1 MRKFIAI
8 LTALCLMLVP
18 AMSLADNVS
27 SSYFW
32 STDTEFDLYD
42 LGFWINIPENWTRA
56 DDETIAAMNGEGED
70 AQTRRQI
77 PRTTPAA
84 LSPYAIAMMANA
96 DNSASMM
103 IACEDVE
110 DPEAIVTPDQYIE
123 LFANDLVISSAE
135 SGVTYTYDTTAI
147 SDATLCTQT
156 FREMALSGSD
166 GSIIDLLVC
175 HSGMGTYYSF
185 VIVGT
190 ADSIT
195 PFAQEFVNA
204 VAEIDAVG

>member
-18 AMSLADNVS
+18 AMSLADDVS

-42 LGFWINIPENWTRA
+42 LGFSINIPENWTRA

-70 AQTRRQI
+70 AQ
-77 PRTTPAA
+77 AA
-84 LSPYAIAMMANA
+84 
-96 DNSASMM
+96 D
-103 IACEDVE
+103 
-110 DPEAIVTPDQYIE
+110 DQYIE

-135 SGVTYTYDTTAI
+135 SGVTYTYDTTAS

>member
-18 AMSLADNVS
+18 AMSLADDVS

-42 LGFWINIPENWTRA
+42 LGFSINIPENWTRA
-56 DDETIAAMNGEGED
+56 DDETIAAMNGECED
-70 AQTRRQI
+70 AQAADD
-77 PRTTPAA
+77 TTDNATA

>member
-18 AMSLADNVS
+18 AMSLADDVS

-42 LGFWINIPENWTRA
+42 LGFSINIPENWTRA

-70 AQTRRQI
+70 AQTADD
-77 PRTTPAA
+77 TTDNATA

-166 GSIIDLLVC
+166 G
-175 HSGMGTYYSF
+175 
-185 VIVGT
+185 
-190 ADSIT
+190 
-195 PFAQEFVNA
+195 
-204 VAEIDAVG
+204 

>member
-18 AMSLADNVS
+18 AMSLADDVS

-42 LGFWINIPENWTRA
+42 LGFSINIPENWTRA

-70 AQTRRQI
+70 AQAADD
-77 PRTTPAA
+77 TTDNATA

-110 DPEAIVTPDQYIE
+110 DPKPS
-123 LFANDLVISSAE
+123 LRPISTS
-135 SGVTYTYDTTAI
+135 SCSPTI
-147 SDATLCTQT
+147 W
-156 FREMALSGSD
+156 
-166 GSIIDLLVC
+166 
-175 HSGMGTYYSF
+175 
-185 VIVGT
+185 
-190 ADSIT
+190 
-195 PFAQEFVNA
+195 
-204 VAEIDAVG
+204 